1 MDVTELAQGAS
12 PENTNIVDE
21 TVNAMS
27 EAVTD
32 TTSLLDG
39 LWTSIKELASAYA
52 FKFVI
57 ALLIIIIG
65 IKLSKLLIK
74 FLNNEKLFKSL
85 DSTVKRFLCSIIKF
99 ILYAVVFVSAAAE
112 LGIPATSF
120 ITILASCGLAIGLA
134 LQGSLSNFAG
144 GLMILI
150 FKPFRIG
157 DYIEVENRI
166 GLVHDINIF
175 YTTISDISTP
185 NVLITM
191 PNGSI
196 SNTVVKDIASNGQ
209 IRLEVGIGV
218 SYKSDIDKVIK
229 VLRDLAYSN
238 DKVLTEPEVQII
250 ITKYTTNSID
260 FQIRAWVKIEDYY
273 SVMFYL
279 NENIKKAFDKN
290 GIVIP
295 FAQTDVHIIQD

>member
-1 MDVTELAQGAS
+1 MDDTINAVAEMTE
-12 PENTNIVDE
+12 
-21 TVNAMS
+21 

-32 TTSLLDG
+32 TTSLLTG

-57 ALLIIIIG
+57 ALLIVIIG
-65 IKLSKLLIK
+65 IKLSRLLIK

-150 FKPFRIG
+150 FKPFKIG

-166 GLVHDINIF
+166 GVVHDINIF

-209 IRLEVGIGV
+209 IRLDINVGA
-218 SYKSDIDKVIK
+218 SYKSDVDKVMK
-229 VLRDLAYSN
+229 ALRDLAYSN
-238 DKVLTEPEVQII
+238 EKVLREPEVQVI

-260 FQIRAWVKIEDYY
+260 YQVRSWVKIEDYY
-273 SVMFYL
+273 SVMFYI
-279 NENIKKAFDKN
+279 NENIKKAFDRN
-290 GIVIP
+290 GIIIP

>member
-1 MDVTELAQGAS
+1 MDDTINAVAEMTE
-12 PENTNIVDE
+12 
-21 TVNAMS
+21 

-32 TTSLLDG
+32 TTSLLTG

-57 ALLIIIIG
+57 ALLIVIIG
-65 IKLSKLLIK
+65 IKLSRLLIK

-150 FKPFRIG
+150 FKPFKIG

-166 GLVHDINIF
+166 GVVHDINIF

-209 IRLEVGIGV
+209 IRLDINIGA
-218 SYKSDIDKVIK
+218 SYKSDVDKVMK
-229 VLRDLAYSN
+229 ALRDLAYSN
-238 DKVLTEPEVQII
+238 EKVLREPEVQVI

-260 FQIRAWVKIEDYY
+260 YQVRSWVKIEDYY
-273 SVMFYL
+273 SVMFYI

-290 GIVIP
+290 GIIIP

>member
-1 MDVTELAQGAS
+1 MDDTINAVAEMTE
-12 PENTNIVDE
+12 
-21 TVNAMS
+21 

-32 TTSLLDG
+32 TTSLLTG

-57 ALLIIIIG
+57 ALLIVIIG
-65 IKLSKLLIK
+65 IKLSRLLIK

-150 FKPFRIG
+150 FKPFKIG

-166 GLVHDINIF
+166 GVVHDINIF

-209 IRLEVGIGV
+209 IRLDINVGA
-218 SYKSDIDKVIK
+218 SYKSDVDKVMK
-229 VLRDLAYSN
+229 ALRDLAYSN
-238 DKVLTEPEVQII
+238 EKVLREPEVQVI

-260 FQIRAWVKIEDYY
+260 YQVRSWVKIEDYY
-273 SVMFYL
+273 SVMFYI

-290 GIVIP
+290 GIIIP
-295 FAQTDVHIIQD
+295 FAQTDVHIIKD

>member
-1 MDVTELAQGAS
+1 M
-12 PENTNIVDE
+12 
-21 TVNAMS
+21 
-27 EAVTD
+27 
-32 TTSLLDG
+32 
-39 LWTSIKELASAYA
+39 
-52 FKFVI
+52 
-57 ALLIIIIG
+57 
-65 IKLSKLLIK
+65 
-74 FLNNEKLFKSL
+74 NNEKLFKSL

-150 FKPFRIG
+150 FKPFKIG

-166 GLVHDINIF
+166 GVVHEINIF

-209 IRLEVGIGV
+209 IRLDINVGA
-218 SYKSDIDKVIK
+218 SYKSDVDKVMK
-229 VLRDLAYSN
+229 ALRDLAYSN
-238 DKVLTEPEVQII
+238 EKVLREPEVQVI

-260 FQIRAWVKIEDYY
+260 YQVRSWVKIEDYY
-273 SVMFYL
+273 SVMFYI

-290 GIVIP
+290 GIIIP

>member
-1 MDVTELAQGAS
+1 MDDTINAVAEMTE
-12 PENTNIVDE
+12 
-21 TVNAMS
+21 

-32 TTSLLDG
+32 TTSLLTG

-57 ALLIIIIG
+57 ALLIVIIG
-65 IKLSKLLIK
+65 IKLSRLLIK

-150 FKPFRIG
+150 FKPFKIG

-166 GLVHDINIF
+166 GVVHDINIF

-209 IRLEVGIGV
+209 IRLDINVGA
-218 SYKSDIDKVIK
+218 SYKSDVDKVMK
-229 VLRDLAYSN
+229 ALRDLAYSN
-238 DKVLTEPEVQII
+238 EKVLREPEVQVI

-260 FQIRAWVKIEDYY
+260 YQVRSWVKIEDYY
-273 SVMFYL
+273 SVMFYI

-290 GIVIP
+290 GIIIP

>member
-1 MDVTELAQGAS
+1 MDDTINAVAEMTE
-12 PENTNIVDE
+12 
-21 TVNAMS
+21 

-32 TTSLLDG
+32 TTSLLTG

-57 ALLIIIIG
+57 ALLIVIIG
-65 IKLSKLLIK
+65 IKLSRLLIK

-150 FKPFRIG
+150 FKPFKIG

-166 GLVHDINIF
+166 GVVHDINIF

-209 IRLEVGIGV
+209 IRLDINIGA
-218 SYKSDIDKVIK
+218 SYKSDVDKVMK
-229 VLRDLAYSN
+229 ALRDLAYSN
-238 DKVLTEPEVQII
+238 EKVLREPEVQVI

-260 FQIRAWVKIEDYY
+260 YQVRSWVKIEDYY
-273 SVMFYL
+273 SVMFYI

-290 GIVIP
+290 GIIIP
-295 FAQTDVHIIQD
+295 FAQTDVHIIKD

>member
-1 MDVTELAQGAS
+1 MDDTINAVAEMTE
-12 PENTNIVDE
+12 
-21 TVNAMS
+21 

-32 TTSLLDG
+32 TTSLLTG

-57 ALLIIIIG
+57 ALLIVIIG
-65 IKLSKLLIK
+65 IKLSRLLIK

-150 FKPFRIG
+150 FKPFKIG

-166 GLVHDINIF
+166 GVVHDINIF

-209 IRLEVGIGV
+209 IRLDINIGA
-218 SYKSDIDKVIK
+218 SYKSDVDKVMK
-229 VLRDLAYSN
+229 ALRDLAYSN
-238 DKVLTEPEVQII
+238 EKVLREPEVQVI

-260 FQIRAWVKIEDYY
+260 YQVRSWVKIEDYY
-273 SVMFYL
+273 SVMFYI
-279 NENIKKAFDKN
+279 NENIKKAFDRN
-290 GIVIP
+290 GIIIP
-295 FAQTDVHIIQD
+295 FAQTDVHIIKD